1 MWVLQVGEGGRL
13 ECAGIGGTLIPL
25 ETMDR
30 EIIKKK
36 KTVCLPSFRAS
47 TGTLRPQHNSAHTH
61 THTHIHTQPTPL
73 TALRRG
79 EYPTRPICRYY
90 SPRFFFFFFSQFH
103 VRVATFAFTCEEAQ
117 LLHFAQLE
125 PTNSTYTEK
134 DPPKKKKLRALM
146 RPAERPMRPSTNARS
161 GAHLRRAAHAQC
173 SAPAP
178 PASAAHAQSRTRQQR
193 RPARRRGGG

>member
-36 KTVCLPSFRAS
+36 KKLSVSPLSCEHRHAS
-47 TGTLRPQHNSAHTH
+47 ATTQFSTHTH
-61 THTHIHTQPTPL
+61 THTFTHNQHPL
-73 TALRRG
+73 LHYAEENIQRDQSVATI
-79 EYPTRPICRYY
+79 RPV
-90 SPRFFFFFFSQFH
+90 SFFFSFH
-103 VRVATFAFTCEEAQ
+103 SSMSEWQ
-117 LLHFAQLE
+117 LLPLLVKRRNYYTLLSWSP
-125 PTNSTYTEK
+125 PT
-134 DPPKKKKLRALM
+134 PPTQRKIPRKKKKLRALM

>member
-36 KTVCLPSFRAS
+36 KKTVCLPPFVRAQARF
-47 TGTLRPQHNSAHTH
+47 GHNTIQHTH

-134 DPPKKKKLRALM
+134 DPPKKK
-146 RPAERPMRPSTNARS
+146 ETS
-161 GAHLRRAAHAQC
+161 GAH
-173 SAPAP
+173 
-178 PASAAHAQSRTRQQR
+178 ASS
-193 RPARRRGGG
+193 